1 MWISAKVN
9 SGVCGVQPGQ
19 SDGSFLRDATFLVLL
34 LKIKP
39 HLHPPITSETF
50 NDQHTGGGRTN
61 CPQCTRTPLAKTPTN
76 IWSLKDK
83 KSVKR
88 GLVINEQK
96 YIICWLCSSRKE
108 KMTAINIIS
117 VGVNCPELT
126 PPKASWQTDGRR
138 GDLQFSPSDLG
149 HLLYYDH
156 QSSKTEQNDTFCQ
169 SKVGFPWR
177 LPPQRWLVLPYVPFN
192 FPLPIVE

>member
-1 MWISAKVN
+1 MLNVSSAKVN
-9 SGVCGVQPGQ
+9 SVVCNQAK
-19 SDGSFLRDATFLVLL
+19 ATARF
-34 LKIKP
+34 
-39 HLHPPITSETF
+39 SETRHSWCF
-50 NDQHTGGGRTN
+50 CWKSNPTYIRPSLQRLLMTSILEVEGQTVPSVHE
-61 CPQCTRTPLAKTPTN
+61 PPPAKTPTN
-76 IWSLKDK
+76 FWSLKDK

-177 LPPQRWLVLPYVPFN
+177 LPPQRWLVLPYRS
-192 FPLPIVE
+192 I